1 MILLKRPLLSDQ
13 LILTHV
19 HLIVTMI
26 VANVLLLVAVNTS
39 ESSMGV
45 GCYIF
50 AFLANF
56 AWLAVHV
63 SESDWFMTGHVTKI
77 LSSDS
82 LITIQSLALI
92 G

>member
-26 VANVLLLVAVNTS
+26 VANVLILVAVNTS
-39 ESSMGV
+39 ESSLGV
-45 GCYIF
+45 GCYII

-56 AWLAVHV
+56 AWLASHV
-63 SESDWFMTGHVTKI
+63 SIMRDGKNLPNQEILVPDWLITSHVT
-77 LSSDS
+77 
-82 LITIQSLALI
+82 
-92 G
+92 